1 MEDRDLFKKTM
12 VANGLKPKP
21 SSIGNM
27 TEECAE
33 IANEI
38 DGFLLIMRPTFML
51 EGVDGIY

>member
-1 MEDRDLFKKTM
+1 
-12 VANGLKPKP
+12 
-21 SSIGNM
+21 M